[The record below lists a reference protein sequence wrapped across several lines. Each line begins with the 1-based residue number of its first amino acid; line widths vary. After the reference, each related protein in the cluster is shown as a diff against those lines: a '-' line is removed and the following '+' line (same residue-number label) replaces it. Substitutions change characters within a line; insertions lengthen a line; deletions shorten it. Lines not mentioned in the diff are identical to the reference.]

1 MMSPQGIRKKKCR
14 SETEETT
21 PMHIGI
27 HLTPF
32 FSPTDR
38 PPTQVMDEVVAI
50 AQRASQLGY
59 AWISAPHHWAAHPS
73 VWPQPFPLL
82 ARLAPETGSMR
93 LMTLVILLPL
103 LNPVETAEHVATLDA
118 IAHGRLTL
126 GVAIGYRQAELEA
139 VGLTRRDRVPK
150 LEESLALMK
159 QLWTGEEVTFA
170 GRYARVTKLRMGL
183 TPVQKPH
190 PPIVMGCQS
199 ERATARAARLTD
211 GAFFGPQVGWADIGK
226 LLDVYRRARAD
237 AGHPSP
243 GVLGASRALL
253 LGRDQED
260 AERIGRAYLERTF
273 ANYRA
278 WAMQEATMVPLALS
292 FDRPL
297 QDWTVHGSPADCV
310 ETLLRAHEEMGLSA
324 ISFTMYNLPREL
336 PARLEYLER
345 VAAEILRKMT

>member
-1 MMSPQGIRKKKCR
+1 MQ
-14 SETEETT
+14 
-21 PMHIGI
+21 IGI

-32 FSPTDR
+32 FSPPDR
-38 PPTQVMDEVVAI
+38 PPTQVIDELVAI

-82 ARLAPETGSMR
+82 ARLAPETGPMR

-139 VGLTRRDRVPK
+139 VGLARRDRVPK

-211 GAFFGPQVGWADIGK
+211 GVFFGPQVGWADIGK
-226 LLDVYRRARAD
+226 LADIYRRARAE
-237 AGHPSP
+237 AGHPTP

-310 ETLLRAHEEMGLSA
+310 ETLLHAREEMGLGA

-336 PARLEYLER
+336 PARIEYLER
-345 VAAEILRKMT
+345 VAAEILQKVA

>member
-1 MMSPQGIRKKKCR
+1 MQ
-14 SETEETT
+14 
-21 PMHIGI
+21 IGI

-32 FSPTDR
+32 FSPPDR
-38 PPTQVMDEVVAI
+38 PPAQVIDELVAI

-118 IAHGRLTL
+118 ISHGRLTL
-126 GVAIGYRQAELEA
+126 GVAIGYREAELEA

-170 GRYARVTKLRMGL
+170 GRYAQVTKLRMGL

-211 GAFFGPQVGWADIGK
+211 GVFFGPQVGWADIGK
-226 LLDVYRRARAD
+226 LADIYRQARAE
-237 AGHPSP
+237 AGHLTP

-253 LGRDQED
+253 LGKDQED
-260 AERIGRAYLERTF
+260 AARIGRAYLERTF

-278 WAMQEATMVPLALS
+278 WEMQEATMVPLALS

-297 QDWTVHGSPADCV
+297 QDWTVHGSTADCV
-310 ETLLRAHEEMGLSA
+310 ETLLRAREEMGLTD

-345 VAAEILRKMT
+345 VSAEILQKVT

>member
-1 MMSPQGIRKKKCR
+1 MQ
-14 SETEETT
+14 
-21 PMHIGI
+21 IGI

-38 PPTQVMDEVVAI
+38 PPTQVIDEVVAL

-59 AWISAPHHWAAHPS
+59 AWISAPHHWTAHPS

-82 ARLAPETGSMR
+82 ARLAPETGSMQ

-118 IAHGRLTL
+118 ITHGRLTL
-126 GVAIGYRQAELEA
+126 GVAIGYREAELEA
-139 VGLTRRDRVPK
+139 VGLTRKDRVPK
-150 LEESLALMK
+150 LVESLTLMK
-159 QLWTGEEVTFA
+159 QLWSGEEVTFT
-170 GRYARVTKLRMGL
+170 GRYTRVTKLRMGL

-211 GAFFGPQVGWADIGK
+211 GVFLGPQVSWADIGK
-226 LLDVYRRARAD
+226 LLDVYQRARLE
-237 AGHPSP
+237 AGHSTP

-253 LGRDQED
+253 LGED
-260 AERIGRAYLERTF
+260 RADAARIGRTYLERTF

-278 WAMQEATMVPLALS
+278 WEMQEPTMVPLALS

-297 QDWTVHGSPADCV
+297 DDWTIHGSTADCV
-310 ETLLRAHEEMGLSA
+310 ETLLRARDEMGLTH
-324 ISFTMYNLPREL
+324 ISLTMYNLPREL

-345 VAAEILRKMT
+345 VADEILRKVV

>member
-1 MMSPQGIRKKKCR
+1 
-14 SETEETT
+14 
-21 PMHIGI
+21 MHIGI

-38 PPTQVMDEVVAI
+38 PPTQVIDEVVAL

-59 AWISAPHHWAAHPS
+59 DWISAPHHWAAHPS
-73 VWPQPFPLL
+73 LWPQPFPLL
-82 ARLAPETGSMR
+82 TRLAPETGAMR

-118 IAHGRLTL
+118 ISNGRLTL

-139 VGLTRRDRVPK
+139 VGLTRKDRVPK
-150 LEESLALMK
+150 LVESLTLMK
-159 QLWTGEEVTFA
+159 QLWGGEEVTFA
-170 GRYARVTKLRMGL
+170 GRYTQVTKLRMGL

-211 GAFFGPQVGWADIGK
+211 GVFFGPQVGWTDLGK
-226 LLDVYRRARAD
+226 LRDVYQRTRAK
-237 AGHPSP
+237 AGHATP
-243 GVLGASRALL
+243 GILGASRALL
-253 LGRDQED
+253 LGKDRED
-260 AERIGRAYLERTF
+260 AARIGRAYLERTF

-278 WAMQEATMVPLALS
+278 WEMQESTMVPLALS

-297 QDWTVHGSPADCV
+297 EDWTVHGSPADCV
-310 ETLLRAHEEMGLSA
+310 ETLLRAREEMGLTD
-324 ISFTMYNLPREL
+324 ISLTMYNLPREL

-345 VAAEILRKMT
+345 VAEEIVRKVA

>member
-1 MMSPQGIRKKKCR
+1 MQ
-14 SETEETT
+14 
-21 PMHIGI
+21 IGI

-38 PPTQVMDEVVAI
+38 PPTQIIDEVVAL
-50 AQRASQLGY
+50 AQRASQLGF
-59 AWISAPHHWAAHPS
+59 AWISAPHHWTAHPS

-103 LNPVETAEHVATLDA
+103 LNPVETAESVATLDA
-118 IAHGRLTL
+118 ISHGRLML
-126 GVAIGYRQAELEA
+126 GVAIGYREAELEA
-139 VGLTRRDRVPK
+139 VGLTRKDRVPK

-159 QLWTGEEVTFA
+159 QLWSGEEVTFA
-170 GRYARVTKLRMGL
+170 GRYTRVTKLRMGL

-211 GAFFGPQVGWADIGK
+211 GVFFGPQVGWADIGR
-226 LLDVYRRARAD
+226 LLDVYRQARVD
-237 AGHPSP
+237 AGIAST
-243 GVLGASRALL
+243 GMLGASRALL
-253 LGRDQED
+253 LGTDQAD
-260 AERIGRAYLERTF
+260 AARIGRAYLERTF

-278 WAMQEATMVPLALS
+278 WEMQEATMVPLVLS

-297 QDWTVHGSPADCV
+297 QDWTVHGSTADCV
-310 ETLLRAHEEMGLSA
+310 ETLLHARDEMRLSH
-324 ISFTMYNLPREL
+324 ISLTMYNLPREL
-336 PARLEYLER
+336 SGRLEYLER
-345 VAAEILRKMT
+345 VSEDILRKVS

>member
-1 MMSPQGIRKKKCR
+1 MQ
-14 SETEETT
+14 
-21 PMHIGI
+21 IGI

-38 PPTQVMDEVVAI
+38 PPTQVIDEVVAL
-50 AQRASQLGY
+50 AQRASQLGF

-103 LNPVETAEHVATLDA
+103 LNAVETAESVATLDA
-118 IAHGRLTL
+118 ISHGRLTL
-126 GVAIGYRQAELEA
+126 GVAIGYREAELEA
-139 VGLTRRDRVPK
+139 VGLTRKDRVPK

-170 GRYARVTKLRMGL
+170 GRYAQATKLRMGL

-211 GAFFGPQVGWADIGK
+211 GVFFGPQVSWADIRK
-226 LLDVYRRARAD
+226 LVGIYRQARAA
-237 AGHPSP
+237 AGHHTP

-253 LGRDQED
+253 LGKDQED
-260 AERIGRAYLERTF
+260 AARVGRAYLERTF

-297 QDWTVHGSPADCV
+297 QDWTVHGSAADCV
-310 ETLLRAHEEMGLSA
+310 ETLLRAREEMELTD
-324 ISFTMYNLPREL
+324 ISLTMYNLPREL
-336 PARLEYLER
+336 SARLEYLQR
-345 VAAEILRKMT
+345 VSEEILRQVT

>member
-1 MMSPQGIRKKKCR
+1 
-14 SETEETT
+14 
-21 PMHIGI
+21 MHIGI

-38 PPTQVMDEVVAI
+38 PPTQVIDEVVTL

-118 IAHGRLTL
+118 ISHGRLTL
-126 GVAIGYRQAELEA
+126 GVAIGYREAELEA
-139 VGLTRRDRVPK
+139 VGLTRKDRVPK
-150 LEESLALMK
+150 LVESLTLMK
-159 QLWTGEEVTFA
+159 QLWSGEEVSFA
-170 GRYARVTKLRMGL
+170 GRYTRVAKLRMGL
-183 TPVQKPH
+183 TPVQQPH

-211 GAFFGPQVGWADIGK
+211 GVFFGPQVGWADIGK
-226 LLDVYRRARAD
+226 LRDVFQRARAE
-237 AGHPSP
+237 AGHATP

-253 LGRDQED
+253 LGKDQAD
-260 AERIGRAYLERTF
+260 AARIGRTYLERTF

-278 WAMQEATMVPLALS
+278 WAMQESTMVPLALS

-297 QDWTVHGSPADCV
+297 EDWTVHGSTANCV
-310 ETLLRAHEEMGLSA
+310 ETLLRARDEMGLTD
-324 ISFTMYNLPREL
+324 ISLTMYNLPREL
-336 PARLEYLER
+336 PARLEYLQR
-345 VAAEILRKMT
+345 VAEEILRKVV

>member
-1 MMSPQGIRKKKCR
+1 MQ
-14 SETEETT
+14 
-21 PMHIGI
+21 IGI

-38 PPTQVMDEVVAI
+38 PPAQVVDEVVAL
-50 AQRASQLGY
+50 AHRASQLGY
-59 AWISAPHHWAAHPS
+59 AWISAPHHWTAHPS

-118 IAHGRLTL
+118 ISHGRLTL
-126 GVAIGYRQAELEA
+126 GVAIGYREAELEA
-139 VGLTRRDRVPK
+139 VGLTRKDRVPK
-150 LEESLALMK
+150 LVESLTLMK
-159 QLWTGEEVTFA
+159 QLWSGDEVTFA

-211 GAFFGPQVGWADIGK
+211 GVFFGPQVDWADIGK
-226 LLDVYRRARAD
+226 LLDVYRHARAQ

-253 LGRDQED
+253 LGKDQAD
-260 AERIGRAYLERTF
+260 AARIGRAYLERTF

-278 WAMQEATMVPLALS
+278 WEMQEATMVPLALS

-297 QDWTVHGSPADCV
+297 EEWTVHGSTADCV
-310 ETLLRAHEEMGLSA
+310 ETLLRARDEMGLTH
-324 ISFTMYNLPREL
+324 ISLTMYNLPREL

-345 VAAEILRKMT
+345 VSEDILRKVA

>member
-1 MMSPQGIRKKKCR
+1 MY
-14 SETEETT
+14 
-21 PMHIGI
+21 IGI

-38 PPTQVMDEVVAI
+38 PPTQVVDELVAI
-50 AQRASQLGY
+50 AQRASQLGF
-59 AWISAPHHWAAHPS
+59 AWISAPHHWAAFPS

-93 LMTLVILLPL
+93 LLTLVILLPL
-103 LNPVETAEHVATLDA
+103 VNPVETAENVATLDA
-118 IAHGRLTL
+118 ISHGRLTL
-126 GVAIGYRQAELEA
+126 GIAIGYREAELEA
-139 VGLTRRDRVPK
+139 VGLTRKDRVPK

-159 QLWTGEEVTFA
+159 QLWSGEEVTFT
-170 GRYARVTKLRMGL
+170 GRYTRVAKLRMGL

-211 GAFFGPQVGWADIGK
+211 GVFFGPQVGWAHIGK
-226 LLDVYRRARAD
+226 LLDVYRRARAA
-237 AGHPSP
+237 AGTASL
-243 GVLGASRALL
+243 GMVGASRALL
-253 LGRDQED
+253 LGKDQAD
-260 AERIGRAYLERTF
+260 AARIGRTYLERTF

-278 WAMQEATMVPLALS
+278 WDMQEATMVPLALS

-310 ETLLRAHEEMGLSA
+310 ETLLHARDAMGLSH
-324 ISFTMYNLPREL
+324 ISLTMYNLPREL
-336 PARLEYLER
+336 SARLEYLDR
-345 VAAEILRKMT
+345 VAEDIVRKVA

>member
-1 MMSPQGIRKKKCR
+1 MQ
-14 SETEETT
+14 
-21 PMHIGI
+21 IGI

-38 PPTQVMDEVVAI
+38 PPAQVVDEVVAL
-50 AQRASQLGY
+50 AHRASQLGY
-59 AWISAPHHWAAHPS
+59 AWISAPHHWTAHPS

-118 IAHGRLTL
+118 ISHGRLTL
-126 GVAIGYRQAELEA
+126 GVAIGYREAELEA
-139 VGLTRRDRVPK
+139 VGLTRKDRVPK
-150 LEESLALMK
+150 LVESLTLMK
-159 QLWTGEEVTFA
+159 QLWSGDEVTFA

-211 GAFFGPQVGWADIGK
+211 GVFFGPQVDWADIGK
-226 LLDVYRRARAD
+226 LLDVYRHARAQ
-237 AGHPSP
+237 AGHPLP

-253 LGRDQED
+253 LGKDQAD
-260 AERIGRAYLERTF
+260 AARIGRAYLERTF

-278 WAMQEATMVPLALS
+278 WEMQEATMVPLALS

-297 QDWTVHGSPADCV
+297 EEWTVHGSTADCV
-310 ETLLRAHEEMGLSA
+310 ETLLRARDEMGLTH
-324 ISFTMYNLPREL
+324 ISLTMYNLPREL

-345 VAAEILRKMT
+345 VSEDILRKVA

>member
-1 MMSPQGIRKKKCR
+1 
-14 SETEETT
+14 
-21 PMHIGI
+21 MHIGI

-38 PPTQVMDEVVAI
+38 PPTQVIDEVVSLAH
-50 AQRASQLGY
+50 RASQLGY
-59 AWISAPHHWAAHPS
+59 AWISAPHHWTAHPS

-82 ARLAPETGSMR
+82 ARLAPETESMR

-118 IAHGRLTL
+118 ISHGRLTL
-126 GVAIGYRQAELEA
+126 GVAIGYREAELEA
-139 VGLTRRDRVPK
+139 VGLTRQDRVPK
-150 LEESLALMK
+150 LVESLTLMK
-159 QLWTGEEVTFA
+159 QLWSGGEVTFA
-170 GRYARVTKLRMGL
+170 GRYTRVTKLRMGL
-183 TPVQKPH
+183 TPVQQPH

-211 GAFFGPQVGWADIGK
+211 GVFFGPQVGWADIGK
-226 LLDVYRRARAD
+226 LLDVYQRARTE
-237 AGHPSP
+237 AGHATP
-243 GVLGASRALL
+243 GILGASRALL
-253 LGRDQED
+253 LGNDQAD
-260 AERIGRAYLERTF
+260 AARIGRAYLERTF

-297 QDWTVHGSPADCV
+297 EDWTVHGSTADCV
-310 ETLLRAHEEMGLSA
+310 ETLLRAREEMGLTH
-324 ISFTMYNLPREL
+324 ISLTMYNLPREL

-345 VAAEILRKMT
+345 VSEEILRKVA

>member
-1 MMSPQGIRKKKCR
+1 MQ
-14 SETEETT
+14 
-21 PMHIGI
+21 IGI

-32 FSPTDR
+32 FSPADR
-38 PPTQVMDEVVAI
+38 PSTQVIDEVVAL
-50 AQRASQLGY
+50 AQRASQLGF

-103 LNPVETAEHVATLDA
+103 LNAVETAESVATLDA
-118 IAHGRLTL
+118 ISHGRLTL
-126 GVAIGYRQAELEA
+126 GVAIGYREAELEA
-139 VGLTRRDRVPK
+139 VGLRRKDRVPK
-150 LEESLALMK
+150 LEESLTLMK

-170 GRYARVTKLRMGL
+170 GRYAQVTKLRMGL
-183 TPVQKPH
+183 TPVQTPH

-211 GAFFGPQVGWADIGK
+211 GVFFGPQVGWGDIAK
-226 LLDVYRRARAD
+226 LIAIYRQARAA
-237 AGHPSP
+237 AGHPTL

-253 LGRDQED
+253 LGKDRED
-260 AERIGRAYLERTF
+260 AARVGRAYLERTF

-278 WAMQEATMVPLALS
+278 WEMQEATMVPLALS

-297 QDWTVHGSPADCV
+297 EDWTVHGSTVDCV
-310 ETLLRAHEEMGLSA
+310 ETLLRAHKEMGLTD
-324 ISFTMYNLPREL
+324 ISLTMYNLPREL
-336 PARLEYLER
+336 SARLEYLQR
-345 VAAEILRKMT
+345 VSEEILKKVRSTQT